1 MLRVIEYFAK
11 SLKVTQGH
19 SKLHSWVG
27 LLAFHWN
34 YVSLVPFLR
43 YSASNDGVTLK
54 SGLEIT
60 QGHWKWYHS
69 KTCYGFLFAFHDPI
83 LYHFQDKARYWSKI
97 AIFFILPCTWCP
109 VTGGPRQNISIAF
122 GKEKLKWF
130 GYSWWKKSLR
140 IRLAVPTRYRRVTEI
155 ETAWRTDILRQIC
168 QSLIFSI
175 YNYNGN
181 YHY

>member
-54 SGLEIT
+54 SGLEILKVIESGT
-60 QGHWKWYHS
+60 IRKLVTVSYSHS
-69 KTCYGFLFAFHDPI
+69 MTLSCI
-83 LYHFQDKARYWSKI
+83 ISKI
-97 AIFFILPCTWCP
+97 KQDIGRKSRFFFILPCTWCP

-122 GKEKLKWF
+122 GKEKTKMVWLQLV
-130 GYSWWKKSLR
+130 KKSLR

-155 ETAWRTDILRQIC
+155 GTAWRTDILRQIC